1 MEPLEGVRVPVDV
14 LGENEALQQFFDGK
28 TWWSTANEMT
38 LDLFHFSSGL
48 FLVLCDIIH
57 LGIT

>member
-38 LDLFHFSSGL
+38 SYLFVPPLTSFWY
-48 FLVLCDIIH
+48 CDIIH
-57 LGIT
+57 LVIT